1 MRAVFPALALIV
13 AAATAVPAAAQ
24 QHGHRPLPDSAFGAL
39 QSRGK
44 HHMGVDQYASR
55 HRFDAL
61 PDGGRIELQSEGA
74 DSAAVAAIRAHMRT
88 IAAAFAKG
96 DFTTPGL
103 VHATNVPGTRVM
115 AARRATIAYQARDLP
130 RGAEVRIRTR
140 DPEALRAIAD
150 FMAFQ
155 RAEHRA
161 GGRPR

>member
-1 MRAVFPALALIV
+1 MRAILLLVALA
-13 AAATAVPAAAQ
+13 AAPLGAQ
-24 QHGHRPLPDSAFGAL
+24 QHQHRPLPDSAFAAL

-44 HHMGVDQYASR
+44 HHMGVDQYASS

-61 PDGGRIELQSEGA
+61 ADGGRIALESDRA

-103 VHATNVPGTRVM
+103 VHAKNVPGTRVM
-115 AARRATIAYQARDLP
+115 AARRSAIAYEARDLP

-140 DPEALRAIAD
+140 DPEALRAVAD

-161 GGRPR
+161 GGQAR